1 MSILEGIP
9 DMLMPLLV
17 NLIADLLIDRSESLL
32 YKAMRR
38 LYRMIKAIPAVI
50 ARLAGVLEKVL
61 VRRVVSFKLLKQ
73 FSIIAI
79 FERIRLGMFF
89 GKAGAK
95 AGETAGVLTAKAVSE
110 ALARGSARAATEA
123 LIAARA
129 AAKAAQTA
137 AVGAA
142 KMVVGLGTDP
152 LMLLTGAGIALDVEN
167 VGSYMD
173 VLQTSDYLEIYSQI
187 EPGVINSTID
197 CDSWPHGPECP
208 RSPAPDG
215 APPEPDPSPAPPPK
229 AGRYPQ
235 FAGPHDLSA
244 YEAVVANVASLAL
257 GLVSD
262 PGSRDGPIARIVTQL
277 RDAGASQVAA
287 ALETLRISIDWGT
300 DPNIGPVRAARI
312 WVAAA
317 AQTTITSAINTLQS
331 TVGIP
336 PTIIP
341 SLRILNELQ
350 ISIGNFIQT
359 VENSG
364 REINLTDLV
373 NIVAFPESLLDQFY
387 DAVLDMDC
395 LASGGLI
402 INPGY
407 GYDPHTCVWANK
419 EDCYAA
425 FPWKETQVTENTA
438 RLLCRGT
445 CPAPCPQ
452 EPPTQ
457 EIYFTDIQVVQP
469 GQVKLVFEP
478 IFGFKL
484 VQGDT
489 LAFDPEIGYLGTVHP
504 LAGADRL
511 VVQVNGPG
519 EVIIEAPSATAFPA
533 DAVWYW
539 GKAASRST
547 AANQQAASDAAVA
560 AGSPAF
566 WPSPCPPPVAC
577 DLPRPC
583 PAQQDPTEANLTYTE
598 WRSKEWFNRWSAT
611 LDANVVPTP
620 GACIRADPTMH
631 YTCDTNHTT
640 QSGSAINIYKRDTGE
655 CVNSERYCKIKGIT
669 YRPDMPVSE
678 MGGRGS
684 GPLPSCYIGDCQI
697 LTEALSS
704 STFTRYVTSGG
715 FDQDFMI
722 GAEFIGRGIN
732 QALNAIINS
741 GPAIHAALDQ
751 IDNWPHAYQP
761 VTFQNIAP
769 PPNLSLPPVVAPPIQ
784 GVTLSAP
791 PITPVSISYP
801 PSLAVPVLS
810 PPPNINTITVVAPP
824 INSGNPIVDTVIGA
838 YPGWGATVANGLANA
853 GISIA
858 NDVAKAGVP
867 VANTL
872 AGTFVPVGSDIQRA
886 GVVAGNALANAG
898 VTLANDV
905 QRAGL
910 TVGNAVVSAGTT
922 IANDVTRAGTTAA
935 TSVQNWAVATANEIQ
950 RAGVTI
956 ANTLGSTFVPIG
968 NDIATGTIYAGTQ
981 LAKGVVSLPL
991 LVGSAITT
999 SFNSLSQPE
1008 QEAVISGLSGQSW
1021 TQPPSSSGGCFPSD
1035 ALVECEDGVMIR
1047 MDELST
1053 GTRIKA
1059 VDAAGRIVFSEVF
1072 MWLIYEPK
1080 IEGGFVRLETV
1091 SGAVIRLSVHHYI
1104 HTWEGSAQD
1113 WRDCVLL
1120 SAQEVKPGLSIMVRG
1135 AIEEITSASRMSDR
1149 GLISP
1154 VTLEGSIVVD
1164 GVLASCATTY
1174 EDLVKTIRFGTWY
1187 FRNKRTP
1194 PMMVHHWFMKKSY
1207 TCMGRVGLA
1216 VLDTINWPL
1225 YKLAGWRQPTN
1236 KFVAAQLKSL

>member
-1 MSILEGIP
+1 MSILEGLP
-9 DMLMPLLV
+9 DMLAPLAI
-17 NLIADLLIDRSESLL
+17 NLIVDLIIDRSESLL

-50 ARLAGVLEKVL
+50 TRLAGVLEKVL

-95 AGETAGVLTAKAVSE
+95 AGETAGTLTTKAITEAFARGGAKAAAE
-110 ALARGSARAATEA
+110 AA
-123 LIAARA
+123 LAARA
-129 AAKAAQTA
+129 AAQAATA
-137 AVGAA
+137 GARAAASMAVG
-142 KMVVGLGTDP
+142 LLTDP
-152 LMLLTGAGIALDVEN
+152 IMLLTVVGIAMDMTN
-167 VGSYMD
+167 ACGFMD
-173 VLQTSDYLEIYSQI
+173 VLQTSDYLEMYSQL

-208 RSPAPDG
+208 RAPAPDG

-277 RDAGASQVAA
+277 RDAGVSQVAE
-287 ALETLRISIDWGT
+287 ALETLRVSIDWGT
-300 DPNIGPVRAARI
+300 DPNIGPVRAAKI
-312 WVAAA
+312 WVAAEA
-317 AQTTITSAINTLQS
+317 ATTITSAINTLQS

-341 SLRILNELQ
+341 SLRILKELQ

-359 VENSG
+359 IEQSG
-364 REINLTDLV
+364 REVNLTDLV

-387 DAVLDMDC
+387 DAALDMDC

-407 GYDPHTCVWANK
+407 GYDPHTCVWAKK

-484 VQGDT
+484 VPGDT
-489 LAFDPEIGYLGTVHP
+489 LSFDPEIGYLGTIHP
-504 LAGADRL
+504 LSGADRR

-519 EVIIEAPSATAFPA
+519 EVIVEAPSATTFPA

-583 PAQQDPTEANLTYTE
+583 PAQQDPAEANLTYTE

-611 LDANVVPTP
+611 LDTNSVPTP

-631 YTCDTNHTT
+631 YTCDTNHRT
-640 QSGSAINIYKRDTGE
+640 GAGNAINIYKRDTGE

-669 YRPDMPVSE
+669 YRPDMPVSD

-684 GPLPSCYIGDCQI
+684 GPLPSCFVGPCQFMTETIG
-697 LTEALSS
+697 S
-704 STFTRYVTSGG
+704 STFTRLASSDGV
-715 FDQDFMI
+715 I
-722 GAEFIGRGIN
+722 GCAESATAAIERANARIG
-732 QALNAIINS
+732 
-741 GPAIHAALDQ
+741 
-751 IDNWPHAYQP
+751 NWPRAFTP
-761 VTFQNIAP
+761 VSWTDIAM
-769 PPNLSLPPVVAPPIQ
+769 PPNLSLPPIVAPPTIQ

-791 PITPVSISYP
+791 PISPVSISYP

-810 PPPNINTITVVAPP
+810 APPNINAITVVAPP
-824 INSGNPIVDTVIGA
+824 VNSGNPIVDAALAVVGTTVG
-838 YPGWGATVANGLANA
+838 TGLANF
-853 GISIA
+853 GILIA
-858 NDVAKAGVP
+858 NDTTMAGIV
-867 VANTL
+867 VANAL
-872 AGTFVPVGSDIQRA
+872 AGTFVPVGADIQRA
-886 GVVAGNALANAG
+886 GVVAGNALASVG
-898 VTLANDV
+898 VTIANDV

-910 TVGNAVVSAGTT
+910 TVGNAYISLGTL

-935 TSVQNWAVATANEIQ
+935 NSVQNWAVSTANEIQ
-950 RAGVTI
+950 RAGVTV
-956 ANTLGSTFVPIG
+956 ANTLGSTFVTLG
-968 NDIATGTIYAGTQ
+968 NDIATGTIYAGTKAAQ
-981 LAKGVVSLPL
+981 GIVTLPL
-991 LVGSAITT
+991 LIGDSIDDWY
-999 SFNSLSQPE
+999 NSLTPDQ
-1008 QEAVISGLSGQSW
+1008 QYNVAATAAGANW
-1021 TQPPSSSGGCFPSD
+1021 TQPPSSGGCFPSD

-1047 MDELST
+1047 MDALST
-1053 GTRIKA
+1053 GARIKA
-1059 VDAAGRIVFSEVF
+1059 VDAAGRTVFSEVF
-1072 MWLIYEPK
+1072 MWLIYEP
-1080 IEGGFVRLETV
+1080 IIDGDFVRLETV
-1091 SGAVIRLSVHHYI
+1091 SGAAVRLSVHHYI
-1104 HTWEGSAQD
+1104 HTWEGPALD
-1113 WRDCVLL
+1113 WKDCVLL

-1135 AIEEITSASRMSDR
+1135 ALEEITSATRMSDR

-1154 VTLEGSIVVD
+1154 VTLEGTIVVD

-1174 EDLVKTIRFGTWY
+1174 EDLVKTSRFGTLY

-1194 PMMVHHWFMKKSY
+1194 PMMVHHWFMKKAY
-1207 TCMGRVGLA
+1207 TCMGRVGLT